1 MSTIKNIE
9 IIGTGTLA
17 DFFTQ
22 IKEKILANTNFELI
36 SEDTEKFTL
45 IFDTKLSDLKLKITD
60 AQITNNSATSSC
72 QIKGWLVS
80 ENLNIDTNS
89 TSDTTNAAQYSSGNF
104 TKDQVTTRKLNL
116 LVYENDKFS
125 FVCLRPYSSN
135 SWLWDRNTLA
145 VGKILTK
152 KIVDSSSVERIF
164 FNTTCYDIS
173 KSNSNLYLL
182 NLFNG
187 IGSSGIGIIEQTL
200 STNYSNSSGS
210 INEICENLYNCTSLA
225 SGYKYNINGK
235 TFFAISTNI
244 LIEV

>member
-9 IIGTGTLA
+9 IIGTGTLS

-60 AQITNNSATSSC
+60 AQITNNLTTSSC

-80 ENLNIDTNS
+80 ENLNIDTK
-89 TSDTTNAAQYSSGNF
+89 DTGDTANALQYSSGNF

-125 FVCLRPYSSN
+125 FICLRPYSSN
-135 SWLWDRNTLA
+135 SWFWDRNTLA

-164 FNTTCYDIS
+164 FNTACYDIS
-173 KSNSNLYLL
+173 KNSSNLYLI
-182 NLFNG
+182 NLFNNLTSTG
-187 IGSSGIGIIEQTL
+187 VGKIEQTL
-200 STNYSNSSGS
+200 STNYSGSGS
-210 INEICENLYNCTSLA
+210 INEVCENLYNCTSLA

-244 LIEV
+244 LIEE